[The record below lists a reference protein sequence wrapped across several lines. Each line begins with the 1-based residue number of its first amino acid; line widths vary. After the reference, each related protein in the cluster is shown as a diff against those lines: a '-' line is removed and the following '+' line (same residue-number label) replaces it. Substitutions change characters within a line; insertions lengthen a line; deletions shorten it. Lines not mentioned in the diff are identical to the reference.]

1 MSKSIASHSPT
12 YAGDPE
18 QPETKA
24 DMARGDGR
32 VSIMLPSSWGC
43 SRWSF
48 NGWTN
53 SYPRMLWQ
61 SPRSWIKSAAVF
73 KPCRICSF
81 GLWLV
86 SPHEHFCS
94 WRLVTSGGFVLH
106 TRLSATSEAKGHQAL
121 RVNWICVQC
130 SENASRT
137 PFCVLPNFLYLC
149 QTPGIL
155 ICPAGSSK
163 RNILPAFLPLPSAS

>member
-32 VSIMLPSSWGC
+32 VSIMLPSSWEDAADEVLTDEQTLIPPGC
-43 SRWSF
+43 F
-48 NGWTN
+48 DNL
-53 SYPRMLWQ
+53 PDLEL
-61 SPRSWIKSAAVF
+61 KSAAVF

-81 GLWLV
+81 GLWL
-86 SPHEHFCS
+86 SHSHEHFCS
-94 WRLVTSGGFVLH
+94 WRLVTSGGFVLR

-121 RVNWICVQC
+121 RVN
-130 SENASRT
+130 
-137 PFCVLPNFLYLC
+137 
-149 QTPGIL
+149 
-155 ICPAGSSK
+155 
-163 RNILPAFLPLPSAS
+163 